1 MDANTITIVIAIV
14 LSNLTMMSLM
24 LRQTNRLEDRIGAVD
39 TKLSDKIG
47 AVDTKLSD
55 KIEAVDTKLS
65 AKIEAVDT
73 KLSAKIDRLSVD
85 LGYTN
90 RHVFKIDSRVARL
103 EGFLMKPGRFTL
115 HGLPDDTNED
125 ASAQDAET
133 DSEPPPY
140 RTD

>member
-39 TKLSDKIG
+39 TKLS
-47 AVDTKLSD
+47 
-55 KIEAVDTKLS
+55 ER
-65 AKIEAVDT
+65 IEAVDT

-90 RHVFKIDSRVARL
+90 RYVSRIESRVARL

-115 HGLPDDTNED
+115 HGLPDDTDDTNED
-125 ASAQDAET
+125 TSTQDPET
-133 DSEPPPY
+133 DPESP
-140 RTD
+140 TTASD

>member
-39 TKLSDKIG
+39 TKLSDRID
-47 AVDTKLSD
+47 AVDTKLS
-55 KIEAVDTKLS
+55 T
-65 AKIEAVDT
+65 
-73 KLSAKIDRLSVD
+73 KIDRLSVD

-90 RHVFKIDSRVARL
+90 RHVSRIESRVARL

-115 HGLPDDTNED
+115 HGLPDDTNDTDDTNED
-125 ASAQDAET
+125 TSTQDPET
-133 DSEPPPY
+133 DPESS
-140 RTD
+140 TTVSD

>member
-39 TKLSDKIG
+39 TKLSDRI
-47 AVDTKLSD
+47 D
-55 KIEAVDTKLS
+55 
-65 AKIEAVDT
+65 AVDT

-85 LGYTN
+85 LGHTN
-90 RHVFKIDSRVARL
+90 RHVSRIESRVARL

-115 HGLPDDTNED
+115 HGLPDDTDDINDTNED
-125 ASAQDAET
+125 TSTQDPET
-133 DSEPPPY
+133 DPESS
-140 RTD
+140 TTVSD

>member
-39 TKLSDKIG
+39 TKLSDRID
-47 AVDTKLSD
+47 AVDTKLS
-55 KIEAVDTKLS
+55 T
-65 AKIEAVDT
+65 KIEAVDT

-85 LGYTN
+85 LGHTN
-90 RHVFKIDSRVARL
+90 RYVSRIESRVARL

-115 HGLPDDTNED
+115 HGLPDDTDDINDTNED
-125 ASAQDAET
+125 TSTQDPET
-133 DSEPPPY
+133 DPESS
-140 RTD
+140 TTASD